1 MTAVGDADIA
11 ITRQSYVAKY
21 LENNFPAYVIMP
33 NEGTPINLY
42 GAAISKDNRN
52 PRKAIEFIEWLIDSQ
67 EAKIISQT
75 IDTGFNFIVSQDKK
89 ATSLNPE
96 QMWLNTDYNQIAQQE
111 ALVSHWLE
119 NVRFS
124 VKN

>member
-67 EAKIISQT
+67 DAKIISQS
-75 IDTGFNFIVSQDKK
+75 IDTGFNFIVCQDKK
-89 ATSLNPE
+89 AASLAPE
-96 QMWLNTDYNQIAQQE
+96 QMWLNTNYIQKAQQE
-111 ALVSHWLE
+111 ALVSHWVE